1 MMGKEFKK
9 ILKKSMEIPYED
21 ISNYPTVKIAMD
33 AIAKYCGKEGLD
45 YEFLSPKEDENLLV
59 KIDGISYEVIRGL
72 AGRGSYGIRCR
83 ELRLGDI

>member
-21 ISNYPTVKIAMD
+21 VSTYPTVMIAMD
-33 AIAKYCGKEGLD
+33 AISRYCGKEELD
-45 YEFLSPKEDENLLV
+45 YEFMTSKDEENLLV
-59 KIDGISYEVIRGL
+59 KIDGAPYEVIRGL

-83 ELRLGDI
+83 EI